1 VRAALIAR
9 RMRERTPVMTALDAV
24 LLLLLVLFALRG
36 FWRGFLREALGLA
49 GLVLAGVLVVGW
61 SEPIAHLLSSRG
73 GLSPLTARLASAVG
87 LALAVFLVVRFL
99 GGTVARLTSALFLR
113 PIDRVAGIGLGLAE
127 GSALLGLAL
136 AAVLRVA
143 PTSALG
149 HVIGTSPVARPLLQ
163 VATRIVDAARPLA
176 TPGRDSI

>member
-1 VRAALIAR
+1 
-9 RMRERTPVMTALDAV
+9 MTALDAV

-61 SEPIAHLLSSRG
+61 SEPIAHVLSSRG

-113 PIDRVAGIGLGLAE
+113 PIDRVGLAE

-176 TPGRDSI
+176 TANRDSI

>member
-1 VRAALIAR
+1 
-9 RMRERTPVMTALDAV
+9 MRERTPEMTALDAV

-49 GLVLAGVLVVGW
+49 GLILAGVLVVGW
-61 SEPIAHLLSSRG
+61 SEPIAGVLSGRG
-73 GLSPLTARLASAVG
+73 GLSPLTARLVSAVG
-87 LALAVFLVVRFL
+87 LALVVFLAVRIL
-99 GGTVARLTSALFLR
+99 AATVARVTSALFLR

-143 PTSALG
+143 PTSPLG
-149 HVIGTSPVARPLLQ
+149 HTIGTSRVARPLLE
-163 VATRIVDAARPLA
+163 VASRIVDAARPLA
-176 TPGRDSI
+176 TATRDAI